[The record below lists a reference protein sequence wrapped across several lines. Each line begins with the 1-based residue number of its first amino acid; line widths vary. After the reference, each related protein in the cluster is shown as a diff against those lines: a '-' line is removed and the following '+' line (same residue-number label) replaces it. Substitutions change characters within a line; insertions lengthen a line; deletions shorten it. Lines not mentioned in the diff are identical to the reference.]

1 MLFEIGQFNTLHA
14 FFGETVPYDAK
25 YVWKVAVR
33 LLTSEYYYFTHHM
46 CMHMHMSM
54 HMRMHMHM
62 SQTARD
68 AIHCTC
74 LQARAVCF
82 GLYYYMYLR
91 AGGVPT
97 RHTHNRIVKRWADPP
112 PC

>member
-68 AIHCTC
+68 AIHCTYVSK
-74 LQARAVCF
+74 RAQFASAYTIICIYAPE
-82 GLYYYMYLR
+82 GCQH
-91 AGGVPT
+91 GT
-97 RHTHNRIVKRWADPP
+97 HTIV
-112 PC
+112 